1 MKLTDEERE
10 ELKKLYN
17 TYKDVKDSDSLKLLG
32 GLIRTSKWYKNHKI
46 TLQCIDTYVWSK
58 CVSDTSYLA
67 DYYYVDL
74 TIRDILITKCDQL
87 VEESSGRQFMIL
99 YFLHRLINA
108 KNFKLYKPI

>member
-10 ELKKLYN
+10 ELKELYN

-46 TLQCIDTYVWSK
+46 TLQCIDTYVWPK
-58 CVSDTSYLA
+58 YVSDTSYLA
-67 DYYYVDL
+67 DYYYIDL
-74 TIRDILITKCDQL
+74 TIQDILITKCDQI
-87 VEESSGRQFMIL
+87 VVAAGKQFIIL
-99 YFLHRLINA
+99 YFLYRLINA